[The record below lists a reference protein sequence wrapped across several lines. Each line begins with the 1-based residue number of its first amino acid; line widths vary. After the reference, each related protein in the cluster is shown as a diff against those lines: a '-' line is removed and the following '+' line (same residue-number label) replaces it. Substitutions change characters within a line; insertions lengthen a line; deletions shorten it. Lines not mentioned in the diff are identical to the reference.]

1 MQAANKFRYT
11 WKLSIWIFFFFL
23 FSFYSRILSVL
34 TTLIWFSRSWAS
46 ILDWLC
52 FILVFHLLL
61 VLIYSRDISSHISIF
76 HWPQSAKVQNFIF
89 CILNCSDPHMS
100 FLSPQ
105 SFYLPDNCT
114 YGFYN
119 CKYWKYLKNLKSA
132 LSQDLYSLTA
142 SFFSCHV
149 FLVTWKIS
157 NMGIR
162 TRKLGVWN
170 FSDSRLCYIFP
181 ETTQH
186 LACS

>member
-1 MQAANKFRYT
+1 MQAANKFRYI

-46 ILDWLC
+46 ILDWLW
-52 FILVFHLLL
+52 FFLVFHLLL
-61 VLIYSRDISSHISIF
+61 VFIYSRDISSHISIF

-105 SFYLPDNCT
+105 IFYLPDNCT

-119 CKYWKYLKNLKSA
+119 CKYWKYLKNSKSA

-142 SFFSCHV
+142 SSFSCHV
-149 FLVTWKIS
+149 SWSLEKWVIWGLEPENLEWEILAILGSAIFFQ
-157 NMGIR
+157 
-162 TRKLGVWN
+162 KLLN
-170 FSDSRLCYIFP
+170 
-181 ETTQH
+181 T
-186 LACS
+186 